1 MYMCKKYAC
10 RPTCADFGDR
20 RTDGYNC
27 IECKRHPSI
36 YMNLD
41 YVFDDI
47 RPNCLHVYIE
57 YSCLLFPRV
66 NRYIFQISIIS
77 FSANPMSINRIAL
90 LDQIHP
96 SVHAF

>member
-1 MYMCKKYAC
+1 MHV
-10 RPTCADFGDR
+10 GLHVLILV
-20 RTDGYNC
+20 TDGRMDNC

-77 FSANPMSINRIAL
+77 FSANPMSINKIAL